1 MKTNVKRKSY
11 HLLWQPAINSCLDR
25 TSESIDEGAL
35 KPNRNTKKF
44 CVKRPNQPQKHSTS
58 IELPFE
64 GPSRRGN
71 GGRAC
76 HKHKESMV
84 RVIKSPYHSN
94 PQLLDVNRSKLHPL
108 VRNLFHAKVRQAPLT
123 GRLKFYSENWE
134 KLTQDV
140 NILPIL

>member
-11 HLLWQPAINSCLDR
+11 HLLWQPVINSCLDR
-25 TSESIDEGAL
+25 TSESIHVVAL
-35 KPNRNTKKF
+35 KPNRKTKKS
-44 CVKRPNQPQKHSTS
+44 CAKRPNQHQKHSTGTG
-58 IELPFE
+58 LPFE
-64 GPSRRGN
+64 GPSR
-71 GGRAC
+71 GGIGRRAC

-84 RVIKSPYHSN
+84 RVIKSPYDSN